1 MRGRDLTFE
10 RARDLRKSMTLPE
23 VMLWQAVRANRL
35 NGLKF
40 RRQHPAGPYI
50 LDFFCAERDLAIE
63 VDGGVHGDPDQIA
76 HDQRRDAWLRERGIV
91 VLRLPASYVVQG
103 LSGVLEM
110 IGQAAEEQRQRKR
123 SYRVRP

>member
-1 MRGRDLTFE
+1 
-10 RARDLRKSMTLPE
+10 MTLPE